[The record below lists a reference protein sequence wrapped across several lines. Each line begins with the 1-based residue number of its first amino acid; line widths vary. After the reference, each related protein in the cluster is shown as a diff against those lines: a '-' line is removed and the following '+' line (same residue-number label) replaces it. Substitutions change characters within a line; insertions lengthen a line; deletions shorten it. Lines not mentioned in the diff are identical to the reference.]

1 MSVEE
6 RFARDGR
13 VELVTVEDWTNETV
27 GISDP
32 TPKVVHV
39 KVILQVGPESFPI
52 AEDDLTEDTYR
63 TQLVDLLRAAARELE
78 DG

>member
-1 MSVEE
+1 MI
-6 RFARDGR
+6 DH
-13 VELVTVEDWTNETV
+13 EDV
-27 GISDP
+27 AAKSL
-32 TPKVVHV
+32 HV
-39 KVILQVGPESFPI
+39 KVILQVGPEAFPI

>member
-1 MSVEE
+1 MIE
-6 RFARDGR
+6 R
-13 VELVTVEDWTNETV
+13 VEVHR
-27 GISDP
+27 GRQYQGDP
-32 TPKVVHV
+32 PPKSLRV